1 VTDPFDPLDLAAL
14 EDAARAGLER
24 GVYDYIAGGAEA
36 ELTLADNLVAWSR
49 LRLRPRVLRDV
60 TEVATATTL
69 LGSPVP
75 TPLLVAP
82 MAYHRMA
89 HPDGEAASAA
99 GAAAAGAPYIC
110 STQATMSVEE
120 VAAAAPDAVRWF
132 QVYVVRDRG
141 WTAELVARAAAAGYR
156 ALVLTVDV
164 PLLGNRLRDLRNDF
178 RLPTGMAPANA
189 PPAGAARQ
197 HELAVDVLAQA
208 GQFDPGLTPD
218 TIGWLAERSG
228 LPVVVKG
235 VLRADDA
242 RTCLD
247 AGAVGV
253 VVSNHGG
260 RQLDG
265 VIATADALPE
275 VAAAVGDRAEVYVDG
290 GIRRGTDI
298 LKALALGA
306 RAVLIGRPVLWALAT
321 GGATGVERVLSG
333 LVAELRLAMA
343 LCGAVSPAEVT
354 PDLIAAPTAPGP
366 TVPGPTAPGP
376 TAPAPTA
383 PGPTAPGHAA
393 PRPAGAGSPGGGA

>member
-1 VTDPFDPLDLAAL
+1 VDDPFDPLDLAAL
-14 EDAARAGLER
+14 EAAARTRLER
-24 GVYDYIAGGAEA
+24 GVYDYIAGGADA
-36 ELTLADNLVAWSR
+36 ERTLADNLAAWSR

-60 TEVATATTL
+60 SEVSTATTL
-69 LGSPVP
+69 LGTQVP

-99 GAAAAGAPYIC
+99 GAAAAGAAYVC

-120 VAAAAPDAVRWF
+120 VAAATPDAVRWF

-141 WTAELVARAAAAGYR
+141 WTAELVARAATAGYR

-178 RLPTGMAPANA
+178 RLPTGLAPANA

-197 HELAVDVLAQA
+197 RELAADVLAQA
-208 GQFDPGLTPD
+208 GQFDPALTPD

-235 VLRADDA
+235 VLRGDDA
-242 RTCLD
+242 LACLD
-247 AGAVGV
+247 AGAAGV

-265 VIATADALPE
+265 VVPTADALAE
-275 VAAAVGDRAEVYVDG
+275 VASAVADRAEVYVDG
-290 GIRRGTDI
+290 GIRHGTDV
-298 LKALALGA
+298 LKALSLGA
-306 RAVLIGRPVLWALAT
+306 RAVLIGRPVLWALSAS
-321 GGATGVERVLSG
+321 GASGVERVLSA
-333 LVAELRLAMA
+333 LAAELRLAMA
-343 LCGAVSPAEVT
+343 LCGAVSLADLT
-354 PDLIAAPTAPGP
+354 PDLIAARPGQ
-366 TVPGPTAPGP
+366 PGA
-376 TAPAPTA
+376 
-383 PGPTAPGHAA
+383 
-393 PRPAGAGSPGGGA
+393 

>member
-14 EDAARAGLER
+14 EAAARARLER
-24 GVYDYIAGGAEA
+24 GVYDYIAGGADA
-36 ELTLADNLVAWSR
+36 ELTLADNLAAWSR

-60 TEVATATTL
+60 TEVATATSL
-69 LGSPVP
+69 LGSQVP

-99 GAAAAGAPYIC
+99 GAAAAGAPYVC

-197 HELAVDVLAQA
+197 RELAVDVLAQA

-235 VLRADDA
+235 VLRGDDA
-242 RTCLD
+242 VACLD
-247 AGAVGV
+247 AGAAGV

-265 VIATADALPE
+265 VVATADALPE

-290 GIRRGTDI
+290 GIRRGTDV

-306 RAVLIGRPVLWALAT
+306 RAVLVGRPVLWALAT
-321 GGATGVERVLSG
+321 GGAPGVQQLLSG
-333 LVAELRLAMA
+333 LATELRLAMA
-343 LCGAVSPAEVT
+343 LCGAVSLADLT
-354 PDLIAAPTAPGP
+354 PDLIAGIPPTSPPDLIAGTPP
-366 TVPGPTAPGP
+366 TS
-376 TAPAPTA
+376 
-383 PGPTAPGHAA
+383 
-393 PRPAGAGSPGGGA
+393 PRT

>member
-1 VTDPFDPLDLAAL
+1 V
-14 EDAARAGLER
+14 ARPE
-24 GVYDYIAGGAEA
+24 GG
-36 ELTLADNLVAWSR
+36 
-49 LRLRPRVLRDV
+49 
-60 TEVATATTL
+60 
-69 LGSPVP
+69 
-75 TPLLVAP
+75 
-82 MAYHRMA
+82 
-89 HPDGEAASAA
+89 AASAA
-99 GAAAAGAPYIC
+99 GAPAAGAPYVC

-197 HELAVDVLAQA
+197 RELAVDVLAQA
-208 GQFDPGLTPD
+208 GQFDPGLTPE

-235 VLRADDA
+235 VLRGDDA
-242 RTCLD
+242 VACLD
-247 AGAVGV
+247 AGAAGV

-265 VIATADALPE
+265 VVATADALPE

-290 GIRRGTDI
+290 GIRRGTDV

-306 RAVLIGRPVLWALAT
+306 RAVLVGRPVLWALAT
-321 GGATGVERVLSG
+321 GGAPGVQQLLSG
-333 LVAELRLAMA
+333 LAAELRLAMA
-343 LCGAVSPAEVT
+343 LCGAVSLADLT
-354 PDLIAAPTAPGP
+354 PDLIAGIPGLPGHASPGP
-366 TVPGPTAPGP
+366 TGV
-376 TAPAPTA
+376 
-383 PGPTAPGHAA
+383 
-393 PRPAGAGSPGGGA
+393 GSPGGGA

>member
-1 VTDPFDPLDLAAL
+1 VTGPFDPLDLAAL
-14 EDAARAGLER
+14 EAVARARLQPE
-24 GVYDYIAGGAEA
+24 VYDYIAGGADG
-36 ELTLADNLVAWSR
+36 ELSLADSLVAWSR

-60 TEVATATTL
+60 TEVSTATTL

-75 TPLLVAP
+75 APLLVAP
-82 MAYHRMA
+82 MAYHRIA
-89 HPDGEAASAA
+89 HPDGEAASAV
-99 GAAAAGAPYIC
+99 GASAAGVPYVC

-164 PLLGNRLRDLRNDF
+164 PLLGKRRRDLRNDF
-178 RLPTGMAPANA
+178 RLPTGLRPANA

-197 HELAVDVLAQA
+197 RELAADVLAQA
-208 GQFDPGLTPD
+208 GQFDPGLTPE

-235 VLRADDA
+235 VLRGDDA
-242 RTCLD
+242 AACLD

-265 VIATADALPE
+265 VVATADALAE

-290 GIRRGTDI
+290 GIRRGTDVV
-298 LKALALGA
+298 KALALGA
-306 RAVLIGRPVLWALAT
+306 RAVLVGRPVLWALAAD
-321 GGATGVERVLSG
+321 GAAGVERLLSG
-333 LVAELRLAMA
+333 LAAELRLAMA
-343 LCGAVSPAEVT
+343 LCGAVTVGELT
-354 PDLIAAPTAPGP
+354 PDLIAGP
-366 TVPGPTAPGP
+366 PST
-376 TAPAPTA
+376 
-383 PGPTAPGHAA
+383 
-393 PRPAGAGSPGGGA
+393 

>member
-14 EDAARAGLER
+14 EAVARARLEP
-24 GVYDYIAGGAEA
+24 GVYDYFAGGADG
-36 ELTLADNLVAWSR
+36 ELSLADSLVAWSR

-60 TEVATATTL
+60 TEVSTATTL

-75 TPLLVAP
+75 APLLVAP

-99 GAAAAGAPYIC
+99 GASAAGVPYVC

-178 RLPTGMAPANA
+178 RLPTGLRPANA

-197 HELAVDVLAQA
+197 RELAADVLAQA
-208 GQFDPGLTPD
+208 GQFDPGLTPE

-235 VLRADDA
+235 VLRGDDA
-242 RTCLD
+242 VACLD

-260 RQLDG
+260 RQLDR
-265 VIATADALPE
+265 VVASAEALVE

-290 GIRRGTDI
+290 GIRRGTDVV
-298 LKALALGA
+298 KALALGA
-306 RAVLIGRPVLWALAT
+306 RAVLIGRPVLWALAAD
-321 GGATGVERVLSG
+321 GAAGVERLLSG
-333 LVAELRLAMA
+333 LAAELRLAMA
-343 LCGAVSPAEVT
+343 LCGAVTVGDLT
-354 PDLIAAPTAPGP
+354 PDLIAGP
-366 TVPGPTAPGP
+366 T
-376 TAPAPTA
+376 
-383 PGPTAPGHAA
+383 
-393 PRPAGAGSPGGGA
+393 SI

>member
-1 VTDPFDPLDLAAL
+1 VRDPLDPLDLEAL
-14 EDAARAGLER
+14 EAAARERLDR
-24 GVYDYIAGGAEA
+24 GVYDYVAGGADDEYSV
-36 ELTLADNLVAWSR
+36 ADARAAWSR
-49 LRLRPRVLRDV
+49 RRLRPRTLRDV
-60 TEVATATTL
+60 SEVSMATTV
-69 LGSPVP
+69 LGGEVQV
-75 TPLLVAP
+75 PLLVAP

-110 STQATMSVEE
+110 STQATLSVEE
-120 VAAAAPDAVRWF
+120 VADAAPDAVRWF

-164 PLLGNRLRDLRNDF
+164 PRLGNRLRDLRNDF
-178 RLPTGMAPANA
+178 RLPTGLKAANA

-197 HELAVDVLAQA
+197 RELAADVLAQA
-208 GQFDPGLTPD
+208 GQFDPGLTPE

-235 VLRADDA
+235 VLRGDDA
-242 RTCLD
+242 AACLD

-265 VIATADALPE
+265 VVATADALAE

-290 GIRRGTDI
+290 GIRRSTDVV
-298 LKALALGA
+298 KALALGA
-306 RAVLIGRPVLWALAT
+306 RAVLVGRPVLWALAAD
-321 GGATGVERVLSG
+321 GAAGVERLLSG
-333 LVAELRLAMA
+333 LAAELRLAMA
-343 LCGAVSPAEVT
+343 LCGAVTVGELT
-354 PDLIAAPTAPGP
+354 PDLIAGP
-366 TVPGPTAPGP
+366 PST
-376 TAPAPTA
+376 
-383 PGPTAPGHAA
+383 
-393 PRPAGAGSPGGGA
+393 

>member
-1 VTDPFDPLDLAAL
+1 VTGNRDPLDPLDLDAL
-14 EDAARAGLER
+14 EAAARARLEA
-24 GVYDYIAGGAEA
+24 GVYDYIAGGADA
-36 ELTLADNLVAWSR
+36 ERTVADNLAAWSR

-69 LGSPVP
+69 LGSQVP

-99 GAAAAGAPYIC
+99 GAAAAGALYVC

-120 VAAAAPDAVRWF
+120 VAAAAPEAARWF

-164 PLLGNRLRDLRNDF
+164 PLLGNRLRDLRNAF
-178 RLPTGMAPANA
+178 RLPTGLEPANA

-197 HELAVDVLAQA
+197 RELAADVLAQA
-208 GQFDPGLTPD
+208 GQFDPGLTPE

-235 VLRADDA
+235 VLRGDDA
-242 RTCLD
+242 VACVA
-247 AGAVGV
+247 AGAAGV

-260 RQLDG
+260 RQLDT
-265 VIATADALPE
+265 VVATADALAE

-290 GIRRGTDI
+290 GVRRGTDV

-306 RAVLIGRPVLWALAT
+306 RGVLVGRPVLWGLAV
-321 GGATGVERVLSG
+321 GGAAGVERVLSG
-333 LVAELRLAMA
+333 LAGELRLAMA
-343 LCGAVSPAEVT
+343 LCGAVEPAQLT
-354 PDLIAAPTAPGP
+354 PDLIAG
-366 TVPGPTAPGP
+366 
-376 TAPAPTA
+376 
-383 PGPTAPGHAA
+383 
-393 PRPAGAGSPGGGA
+393 PGGARS

>member
-1 VTDPFDPLDLAAL
+1 VTDPLDPLDLAAL
-14 EDAARAGLER
+14 EAAARER
-24 GVYDYIAGGAEA
+24 LDPGVYDYIAGGADA
-36 ELTLADNLVAWSR
+36 ELSVAANLDAWSR
-49 LRLRPRVLRDV
+49 LWLRPRVLRDV
-60 TEVATATTL
+60 ARVSTATSL
-69 LGSPVP
+69 LGSQLQVP
-75 TPLLVAP
+75 LAVAP
-82 MAYHRMA
+82 MAYHRMT

-120 VAAAAPDAVRWF
+120 VADAAPDAVRWF

-164 PLLGNRLRDLRNDF
+164 PLLGTRLRDLRNDF

-197 HELAVDVLAQA
+197 RELAADVLAQA

-235 VLRADDA
+235 VLRGDDA
-242 RTCLD
+242 VACLD
-247 AGAVGV
+247 AGAAAV

-265 VIATADALPE
+265 VVATADALAE
-275 VAAAVGDRAEVYVDG
+275 VAGAVGDRAEVYVDG
-290 GIRRGTDI
+290 GIRRGTDVV
-298 LKALALGA
+298 KALALGA
-306 RAVLIGRPVLWALAT
+306 RAVLVGRPVLWGLAA
-321 GGATGVERVLSG
+321 GGAAGVDRVLSG
-333 LVAELRLAMA
+333 LAGELRLAMA
-343 LCGAVSPAEVT
+343 LCGAVDVGDLT
-354 PDLIAAPTAPGP
+354 PDLIAGAGRASPPPG
-366 TVPGPTAPGP
+366 GA
-376 TAPAPTA
+376 
-383 PGPTAPGHAA
+383 GHAS
-393 PRPAGAGSPGGGA
+393 PPPAGVEPPGGGE

>member
-1 VTDPFDPLDLAAL
+1 MRDPLDPLDLDAL
-14 EDAARAGLER
+14 EGAARERLDR
-24 GVYDYIAGGAEA
+24 GVYDYVAGGADDEHSVA
-36 ELTLADNLVAWSR
+36 AAQAAWSR

-60 TEVATATTL
+60 SEVSMATTV
-69 LGSPVP
+69 LGSQLQV
-75 TPLLVAP
+75 PLLVAP

-99 GAAAAGAPYIC
+99 GAAAAGAGYIL

-120 VAAAAPDAVRWF
+120 VAEAVPGATRWF

-178 RLPTGMAPANA
+178 RLPTGMKPANA

-197 HELAVDVLAQA
+197 RELAVDVLAQT

-218 TIGWLAERSG
+218 TIGWLAGQSG

-235 VLRADDA
+235 VLRGDDA
-242 RTCLD
+242 AACLD
-247 AGAVGV
+247 AGAAAV

-265 VIATADALPE
+265 VLATADALAE

-290 GIRRGTDI
+290 GIRRGTDVV
-298 LKALALGA
+298 KALALGA
-306 RAVLIGRPVLWALAT
+306 RAVLVGRPVFWGLAV
-321 GGATGVERVLSG
+321 GGAAGVERVLSG
-333 LVAELRLAMA
+333 LAGELRLAMA
-343 LCGAVSPAEVT
+343 LCGAVGVADLT
-354 PDLIAAPTAPGP
+354 PDLIAG
-366 TVPGPTAPGP
+366 
-376 TAPAPTA
+376 
-383 PGPTAPGHAA
+383 
-393 PRPAGAGSPGGGA
+393 RAG